1 MPIGPADI
9 VATTLSAPTV
19 TSSTAGLAPASGG
32 GSTNFL
38 CADGTWQPAGG
49 GSPVTPAALTKTDD
63 TNVTLTLGGTPTTAL
78 LQATSITAGW
88 AGTLAVARGG
98 TGAGTAAAA
107 ATALGVGT
115 GNSPEFTAINV
126 GHPSDTTITR
136 TGSGDIAVE
145 GNAIYRVGGTDASVA
160 DGGTGASTAA
170 GAATNLGLG
179 TGDSPQF
186 TAVNVGAATDTTL
199 ARQGAAVLAVEGKML
214 YATGTVTL
222 ADGATPAL
230 DASLGSTFL
239 LTAAGDRTIAIPSN
253 PQAGQKI
260 VIAHTASGGA
270 RTLALNPGTGGFRFG
285 TDVTALTATSS
296 GLTDYIGCIYNATAN
311 KFDVI
316 AYSKGY

>member
-1 MPIGPADI
+1 MSCMSGMRSGVP
-9 VATTLSAPTV
+9 VAV
-19 TSSTAGLAPASGG
+19 GG
-32 GSTNFL
+32 G
-38 CADGTWQPAGG
+38 GP
-49 GSPVTPAALTKTDD
+49 PVTPAALTTGAADA
-63 TNVTLTLGGTPTTAL
+63 NVTITLGGTPATAL
-78 LQATSITAGW
+78 LQATSITIGW
-88 AGTLAVARGG
+88 SSTLAIARGG

-107 ATALGVGT
+107 ATALGV
-115 GNSPEFTAINV
+115 
-126 GHPSDTTITR
+126 
-136 TGSGDIAVE
+136 
-145 GNAIYRVGGTDASVA
+145 
-160 DGGTGASTAA
+160 
-170 GAATNLGLG
+170 G

-230 DASLGSTFL
+230 DASLGSTFTL
-239 LTAAGDRTIAIPSN
+239 AATGNQTIAIPSN

-270 RTLALNPGTGGFRFG
+270 RTLALNAGTGGFRFG

-311 KFDVI
+311 KWDVI